1 MVNNVTQALPV
12 PLCKLGATGNDHL
25 LLNWLKTKDSLYNA
39 VIRTKGKKPL
49 IILIGCVHL
58 YSIYYFILFICH
70 KLSKTDY

>member
-39 VIRTKGKKPL
+39 VIRTKGNSL
-49 IILIGCVHL
+49 DVF
-58 YSIYYFILFICH
+58 IYIVFTILFCLFVTNCQKQIIRE
-70 KLSKTDY
+70 